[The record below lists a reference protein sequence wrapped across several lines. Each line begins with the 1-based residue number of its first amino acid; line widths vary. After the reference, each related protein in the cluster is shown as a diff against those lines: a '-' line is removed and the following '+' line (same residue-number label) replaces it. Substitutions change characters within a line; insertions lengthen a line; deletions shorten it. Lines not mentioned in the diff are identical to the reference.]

1 MADNLQIHVRTFQPA
16 TTQEQALETLTDSM
30 AEVLDERQLRHIRNA
45 VLLREETQ
53 TTYLDHGLAVPHGRT
68 SALDSMQVTVGI
80 SPEGVLWP
88 DGDRNA
94 HLIVML
100 GVPTAMVTGY
110 LTTMQKLLRWHKNA
124 PLGPHGEWTGDEA
137 SLLASLQH
145 ALQ

>member
-30 AEVLDERQLRHIRNA
+30 AEVLDERQLRHIKNA

-88 DGDRNA
+88 D
-94 HLIVML
+94 V
-100 GVPTAMVTGY
+100 
-110 LTTMQKLLRWHKNA
+110 KNSHHIDY
-124 PLGPHGEWTGDEA
+124 PNF
-137 SLLASLQH
+137 
-145 ALQ
+145 